1 MFGSLIQL
9 RLRRIRPIKKKLVFS
24 VLKWLQSYKPYT
36 CLASPILIYST
47 LNPVDFFLTG
57 SSHGDQDNDLFK
69 DGLTGSTCLWVFYFL
84 QQLSDGAK
92 FGRTNLGPRRI
103 AFGGTSYFSG
113 SNGKRRLP
121 DFLSAMSAVTRLTA

>member
-57 SSHGDQDNDLFK
+57 SSHGDQDSNDLFK
-69 DGLTGSTCLWVFYFL
+69 DGSTGSA
-84 QQLSDGAK
+84 LSLGVLFSSIDVSSCSLGASK
-92 FGRTNLGPRRI
+92 NSSSSSLGS
-103 AFGGTSYFSG
+103 T
-113 SNGKRRLP
+113 
-121 DFLSAMSAVTRLTA
+121 LT

>member
-9 RLRRIRPIKKKLVFS
+9 RLRLIRPIKKKLVFS

-57 SSHGDQDNDLFK
+57 SSHGDQDSNDLFK
-69 DGLTGSTCLWVFYFL
+69 DGSTGSDWSLGVLFSSIDVSSCSL
-84 QQLSDGAK
+84 GASK
-92 FGRTNLGPRRI
+92 NSSSSSLGS
-103 AFGGTSYFSG
+103 T
-113 SNGKRRLP
+113 
-121 DFLSAMSAVTRLTA
+121 LT

>member
-9 RLRRIRPIKKKLVFS
+9 RLRLIRPIKKKLVFS

-47 LNPVDFFLTG
+47 LNPVDFFLSG

-69 DGLTGSTCLWVFYFL
+69 DGSTGSDWSLGVLFSSIDVSSCSL
-84 QQLSDGAK
+84 GASK
-92 FGRTNLGPRRI
+92 NSSSSSLGS
-103 AFGGTSYFSG
+103 T
-113 SNGKRRLP
+113 
-121 DFLSAMSAVTRLTA
+121 LT